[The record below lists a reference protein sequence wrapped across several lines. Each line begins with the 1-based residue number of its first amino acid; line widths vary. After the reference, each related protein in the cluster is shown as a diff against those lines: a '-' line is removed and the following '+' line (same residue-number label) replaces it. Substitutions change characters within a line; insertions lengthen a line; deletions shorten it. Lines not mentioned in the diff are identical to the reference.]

1 MEIWTGWLIF
11 AGICILAEFLTEG
24 FLICWFGIGALA
36 AMTASFFTNNL
47 IIQFAIFAAVS
58 TILVLST
65 RKLGKKMQAKQVP
78 MNVYTIIGKKA
89 VVSTEIDNVKGQ
101 GQIKVDGDI
110 WSAKNE
116 IDDEPIPEGTT
127 VEIVRIDG
135 VKAIVKKNV

>member
-1 MEIWTGWLIF
+1 MEVWTGWLIL
-11 AGICILAEFLTEG
+11 AGICFVAEFLTEG
-24 FLICWFGIGALA
+24 FLVCWFGVGALV
-36 AMTASFFTNNL
+36 AMGLSFVTDNFV
-47 IIQFAIFAAVS
+47 IQLVAFAIVS
-58 TILVLST
+58 TILILST

-116 IDDEPIPEGTT
+116 IDDEPISEGTA
-127 VEIVRIDG
+127 VEIIKIDG
-135 VKAIVKKNV
+135 VKAIVKKI